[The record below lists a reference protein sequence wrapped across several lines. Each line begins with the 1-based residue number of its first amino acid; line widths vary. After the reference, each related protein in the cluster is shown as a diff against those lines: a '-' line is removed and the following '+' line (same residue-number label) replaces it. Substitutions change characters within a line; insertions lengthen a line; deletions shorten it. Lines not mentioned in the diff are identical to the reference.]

1 MGRLRVLGLDFG
13 EKTIGMALS
22 DPMGWTAQG
31 HGTIRRRF
39 DLEADLLEL
48 RKVIEAQGVEEIVL
62 GLPRNLNGGEGPKA
76 AATRDF
82 AGILTERFGLPVHLW
97 DERLSTV
104 GAGRA
109 LLEADLSRQKRK
121 RVIDQQ
127 AAVFILQGFLDRR
140 RMKA

>member
-1 MGRLRVLGLDFG
+1 MRILGLDPG
-13 EKTIGMALS
+13 EKTIGLALS

-31 HGTIRRRF
+31 CGVIRRRF
-39 DLEADLLEL
+39 NLEADLLEL
-48 RKVIEAQGVEEIVL
+48 ERLIVREGVEEIVL
-62 GLPRNLNGGEGPKA
+62 GLPRNLNGTEGPKA
-76 AATRDF
+76 AAAREL
-82 AGILTERFGLPVHLW
+82 AARLSARFGLPVHLW

-121 RVIDQQ
+121 KVIDQQ

-140 RMKA
+140 RING